1 MSAYRFLI
9 ETLFD
14 LYIFIIM
21 LRFLLQL
28 IKADFYND
36 VSQLT
41 VKLTNP
47 LLRPLRR
54 IIPGMWG
61 LDFAAIVLM
70 FVLKLIELLLLG
82 ATFSPGL
89 LLFALVQLVSLA
101 IYIFLFVIIIQVI
114 LSWLSLLGIRSL
126 SMGHPLV
133 RLLYQLSE
141 PILGPIRRLLPP
153 ISGLDLSP
161 MVAIILLIFL
171 NKLIYDL
178 LFLASSPGIS

>member
-1 MSAYRFLI
+1 MSAFLFLI

-14 LYIFIIM
+14 LYILIVM

-28 IKADFYND
+28 TKADFYND

-47 LLRPLRR
+47 LLRPLRHL
-54 IIPGMWG
+54 IPGLWG
-61 LDFAAIVLM
+61 LDLASILLM
-70 FVLKLIELLLLG
+70 WALKIIELLLLG
-82 ATFSPGL
+82 ASFSPGL
-89 LLFALVQLVSLA
+89 LLFAAVQLISLA

-114 LSWLSLLGIRSL
+114 LSWISLLGSQPFL
-126 SMGHPLV
+126 SSHPLV

-141 PILGPIRRLLPP
+141 PVIRPIRRLLPP

-161 MVAIILLIFL
+161 MVAMILLIFI
-171 NKLIYDL
+171 NKLLYDFL
-178 LFLASSPGIS
+178 LLAGFSGI